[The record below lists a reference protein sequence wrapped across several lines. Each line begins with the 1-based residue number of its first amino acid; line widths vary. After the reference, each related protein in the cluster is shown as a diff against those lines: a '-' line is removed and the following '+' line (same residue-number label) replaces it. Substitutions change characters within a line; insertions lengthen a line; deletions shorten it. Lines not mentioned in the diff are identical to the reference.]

1 MAVKAVFLDVVETL
15 VNESSGLA
23 EIARHCG
30 IEPHVMWAGIG
41 AIIERGE
48 GHRQAFELLGFEAP
62 NLDGNDVIPATEAG
76 MVSVFVR
83 RGAWGHLQWRLPDS
97 NRAMIRV
104 DSLSELPEALAR
116 V

>member
-1 MAVKAVFLDVVETL
+1 
-15 VNESSGLA
+15 
-23 EIARHCG
+23 
-30 IEPHVMWAGIG
+30 
-41 AIIERGE
+41 
-48 GHRQAFELLGFEAP
+48 
-62 NLDGNDVIPATEAG
+62 
-76 MVSVFVR
+76 VR